1 MDEVVELVSQDLM
14 NVQTGRAKPALVE
27 AVKVEAYEGS
37 VSEVREL
44 ASITAPD
51 PQSILIK
58 PWDPSVVKKI
68 VEGILKSDLQLKP
81 VADNDQVRITVPA
94 LTEERRQ
101 ELVKVIKQKVEAGKA
116 MIRQV
121 RLEMKKEIDKSKD
134 EDGVSEDDIHQMYDR
149 LQEQVDGFNKSLD
162 EMESKKEKE
171 LMSL

>member
-1 MDEVVELVSQDLM
+1 MDEVVELVTEDLM
-14 NVQTGRAKPALVE
+14 SVQTGRAKPALVE
-27 AVKVEAYEGS
+27 DVKVEAYEGS
-37 VSEVREL
+37 VSLVKEL

-68 VEGILKSDLQLKP
+68 ETAIQKSDLQLSP
-81 VADNDQVRITVPA
+81 VVDNDQVRISIPA

-101 ELVKVIKQKVEAGKA
+101 ELVKVIKQKVESGKA

-149 LQEQVDGFNKSLD
+149 LQEQIDGFNKNLD

-171 LMSL
+171 LLSL